1 MVNLILASEMTGADI
16 FVTLVL
22 IATIGGLLIAVGYAI
37 YEVIA
42 SEKNL
47 KNAKKNQRLMFN
59 QLKKGDFVWYTYGED
74 LNTYVVTNAGHY
86 FDRDNTLK
94 EIRISLRDISNEYS
108 TRNLDIPVGNSQTF
122 KHGDYYTIYN
132 EANVIR
138 TAIKRKRDE
147 QRNAASKVSDEKL
160 ASEVNE
166 VIKRLEK
173 IKKEYK

>member
-1 MVNLILASEMTGADI
+1 MINLILASEMTKGDAFFLSLFLI
-16 FVTLVL
+16 FFFAIVAGILHCIYSF
-22 IATIGGLLIAVGYAI
+22 IARRVKFKT
-37 YEVIA
+37 
-42 SEKNL
+42 
-47 KNAKKNQRLMFN
+47 AKKEQRLMFN
-59 QLKKGDFVWYTYGED
+59 QLKEGDFVWYTYGED
-74 LNTYVVTNAGHY
+74 LDTYVVTHVGHY

-94 EIRISLRDISNEYS
+94 EIRISLKDISSDYS

-132 EANVIR
+132 EANVIH

-147 QRNAASKVSDEKL
+147 QRNAASKVSYEKL

-166 VIKRLEK
+166 VIKRLET

>member
-1 MVNLILASEMTGADI
+1 MINLILASKMAKGDAFFLSLFLI
-16 FVTLVL
+16 FFFAIVAGNLHCIYSF
-22 IATIGGLLIAVGYAI
+22 IARRA
-37 YEVIA
+37 
-42 SEKNL
+42 KL
-47 KNAKKNQRLMFN
+47 KNAKKEQRLMFN
-59 QLKKGDFVWYTYGED
+59 QLKEGDFVWHTYGED
-74 LNTYVVTNAGHY
+74 LDTYVVTHAGHY

-94 EIRISLRDISNEYS
+94 EIRISLKDISSDYS

-138 TAIKRKRDE
+138 TAIKRKRDK
-147 QRNAASKVSDEKL
+147 QRNVASKVSDEKL

>member
-1 MVNLILASEMTGADI
+1 MVNLILASEMTGTEI
-16 FVTLVL
+16 FIALVL
-22 IATIGGLLIAVGYAI
+22 ITTIGGLLIAAGYAI

-42 SEKNL
+42 SKINL
-47 KNAKKNQRLMFN
+47 KNAKESQRLMFN
-59 QLKKGDFVWYTYGED
+59 QLKEGDFVWYTYGED

-94 EIRISLRDISNEYS
+94 EIRISLKDISNEYS

-132 EANVIR
+132 EANVIC

-173 IKKEYK
+173 IKEEYK